1 MNTTDS
7 INVFDYS
14 HDFILFSYRL
24 PGVNTRQL
32 APGESAGMEAARQ
45 MQDILDPELD
55 KEGLFFDPTPGHLV
69 KQIQDAAAS
78 KCEAQAADLRKLIN
92 ANTTLSAS
100 EKAFRLDDIKRRLH
114 LFSGR
119 YPWVFLEGD
128 TFFGKFFTT
137 KVARG
142 LSVLEAVFIRE
153 GFSQELHIGHGDAA
167 ERKVRTFYPH
177 NASHDFSA
185 HGLAIIS
192 MIARVVK

>member
-1 MNTTDS
+1 MNRTINRTMNTTDS
-7 INVFDYS
+7 IKAFDFS
-14 HDFILFSYRL
+14 HDFILFSYQM
-24 PGVNTRQL
+24 PGVNTRQF

-55 KEGLFFDPTPGHLV
+55 KEGLFFDPTPGHLA
-69 KQIQDAAAS
+69 QQLQDAAA
-78 KCEAQAADLRKLIN
+78 KVAEAQAANLRTLIS

-142 LSVLEAVFIRE
+142 LRVLEAVLIRE
-153 GFSQELHIGHGDAA
+153 GFSKELHIGHGDAA
-167 ERKVRTFYPH
+167 ERKIRTFYPPQR
-177 NASHDFSA
+177 FP
-185 HGLAIIS
+185 
-192 MIARVVK
+192 